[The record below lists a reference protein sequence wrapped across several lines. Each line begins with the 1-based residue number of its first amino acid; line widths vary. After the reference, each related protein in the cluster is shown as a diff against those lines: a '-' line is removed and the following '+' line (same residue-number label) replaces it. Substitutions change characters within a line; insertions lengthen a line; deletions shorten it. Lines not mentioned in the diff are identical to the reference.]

1 MVIGIDFDGVLTD
14 LSGFFYKEGEK
25 YAAEHNIKIYR
36 NENAYSTLDYFG
48 WSQKDDDNFW
58 ESNHLK
64 YTKFVKAKTGAK
76 EVLKKLREEGHKI
89 VIITARRDCDLDT
102 EKGREKRKISEEWLR
117 THEISYD
124 KICYVGDLS
133 KVKSI
138 LDNKIDVFIDD
149 SVKNLEDISK
159 VIPVICFDEKYNR
172 GYENPNMKR
181 LGSWFEIYD
190 YINVSATL
198 GENGENK

>member
-1 MVIGIDFDGVLTD
+1 MIIGVDFDGVLTD
-14 LSGFFYKEGEK
+14 LANFFYNEGEK
-25 YAAEHNIKIYR
+25 YAKEHNININK
-36 NENAYSTLDYFG
+36 NESAYSTLEYFG
-48 WSQKDDDNFW
+48 WSQEDDLNFW

-102 EKGREKRKISEEWLR
+102 EKGCEKRKISEEWLR

-133 KVKSI
+133 KVKFI
-138 LDNKIDVFIDD
+138 LDHKIDVFIDD
-149 SVKNLEDISK
+149 SVKNLDEISK
-159 VIPVICFDEKYNR
+159 MIPTICFDEKYNR
-172 GYENPNMKR
+172 NYSNDNMKR
-181 LGSWFEIYD
+181 LGSWKEIFD
-190 YINVSATL
+190 YINTLSL
-198 GENGENK
+198 GENCEND